1 MSPRRPA
8 PGGHPSPAPRF
19 VQVAIPVP
27 VDGLFTYRVPEGMAL
42 ELGHA
47 VQVGFGRRRLTGY
60 VVGPAEGP
68 PPGVKSLKAVERLLD
83 PEPALNAEQLRL
95 CEWAAGYYLAGLGEV
110 IGTALPSPYRGRSRR
125 VFVATDPGIAH
136 LAQAEA
142 DEDLATTVL
151 RDVVARPGRTRSAI
165 SRALHGEAEPEDAAR
180 ALDALVR
187 KGLVEAE
194 ERVARAPGSKVR
206 TVALCGDP
214 GQALN
219 TGGARMRSV
228 LARLMDAG
236 GTLDLPVLV
245 GMEGVG
251 ARDAVK
257 RLEAKGLV
265 AQGER
270 EDRTAAEA
278 PGASGQAGP
287 APTLNADQEA
297 ALAAITGP
305 EVRAWLLHGVTGS
318 GKTEVYLRAAA
329 HTLERGHQVV
339 VLVPEIALTPQLT
352 SRFRAR
358 FGERVAVL
366 HSGLT
371 ATDRLRE
378 WRRIRAGEAEV
389 AVGARSALFAP
400 FRTLG
405 LIIVDEEHDDS
416 YKQDDGVRY
425 HARDLAVVRGVQL
438 GCPVVLGSAT
448 PALETWQNARDG
460 RYGLLRMPRRA
471 TPRPVPRLEVL
482 DMRGRPTREPIA
494 EETIGALR
502 EALDA
507 GGKAIVL
514 YNRRGYAPVVECG
527 DCGGHY
533 RCPSCGVGMVYHQRR
548 QTVTCHYCGYR
559 VPFQPDC
566 GTCGGT
572 LEVLGHGTERIEE
585 ALQAAFPGVG
595 IGRMDAD
602 TTRARGAHAEILE
615 RFRSGE
621 TRLLVGTQV
630 VAKGHDFPDVH
641 VAAVVGVDHI
651 LTMPD
656 FRSAERTFALVT
668 QMGGR
673 AGRGD
678 AAGRVILQTRHADHF
693 VFRFLAGE
701 GVPAGDPDLPPSVAA
716 AEAFYAEEA
725 RQRGIL
731 GYPPYARL
739 VMLRVE
745 GADAEA
751 TRKRAR
757 ELAQR
762 LRVTAPRGPGARP
775 AVEVLGPS
783 AAPLSRLVG
792 RWRFQVVLRGRDLP
806 RLRAWL
812 REVRAALRKAARGG
826 VRVTVDVDPRNLL

>member
-1 MSPRRPA
+1 MSPDRY
-8 PGGHPSPAPRF
+8 
-19 VQVAIPVP
+19 VQVAVPVP
-27 VDGLFTYRVPEGMAL
+27 VDGPFTYRVPPGM
-42 ELGHA
+42 ELRIGHA

-60 VVGPAEGP
+60 VVGESEQP
-68 PPGVKSLKAVERLLD
+68 PKGVRSIKPVERLLD
-83 PEPALNAEQLRL
+83 PEPALNEEQLRF
-95 CEWAAGYYLAGLGEV
+95 CRWAAGYYLTGLGEV
-110 IGTALPSPYRGRSRR
+110 IATALPSPYRGRSRR
-125 VFVATDPGIAH
+125 VHIATDAGIAA
-136 LAQAEA
+136 LALAE
-142 DEDLATTVL
+142 DDTTLATTVL

-165 SRALHGEAEPEDAAR
+165 TRSLQGEAEADAAGR
-180 ALDALVR
+180 ALDSLVR
-187 KGLVEAE
+187 RGLVEVE
-194 ERVARAPGSKVR
+194 ERVARAPGARVR
-206 TVALCGDP
+206 TVSLLGDP
-214 GQALN
+214 HEHLDS
-219 TGGARMRSV
+219 GGARMRSV
-228 LARLMDAG
+228 LARLIDAG
-236 GTLDLPVLV
+236 GTIDLPLLV
-245 GMEGVG
+245 RLEGPG

-257 RLEAKGLV
+257 RLEARGLV
-265 AQGER
+265 ECGDR
-270 EDRTAAEA
+270 EDRTAADPA
-278 PGASGQAGP
+278 SASGQAGP
-287 APTLNADQEA
+287 APVLNEDQQA
-297 ALAAITGP
+297 ALEAITGD
-305 EVRAWLLHGVTGS
+305 EVRTWLLLGVTGS

-329 HTLERGHQVV
+329 RVLEAGRQVV

-352 SRFRAR
+352 GRFRAR
-358 FGERVAVL
+358 FGNRVAVL

-371 ATDRLRE
+371 SAARLRE
-378 WRRIRAGEAEV
+378 WRRIRAGEADV

-400 FRTLG
+400 FRDLG

-425 HARDLAVVRGVQL
+425 HARDLAVVRGAQI

-471 TPRPVPRLEVL
+471 TPRPVPSLEII
-482 DMRGRPTREPIA
+482 DMRGRPVREPLA
-494 EETIGALR
+494 EETLEALRGALG
-502 EALDA
+502 A

-527 DCGGHY
+527 DCGANY

-559 VPFQPDC
+559 VRFQREC
-566 GTCGGT
+566 GSCGGE

-585 ALQAAFPGVG
+585 ALQSAFPGVG
-595 IGRMDAD
+595 IARMDAD
-602 TTRARGAHAEILE
+602 TTKARGAHAEILE
-615 RFRSGE
+615 RFRTGE
-621 TRLLVGTQV
+621 ARLLVGTQV
-630 VAKGHDFPDVH
+630 VAKGHDFPGVH

-651 LTMPD
+651 LAMPD

-678 AAGRVILQTRHADHF
+678 APGRVVVQTRHADHF
-693 VFRFLAGE
+693 VFRYLAAQD
-701 GVPAGDPDLPPSVAA
+701 VPPSDGDLPINVAA

-731 GYPPYARL
+731 GYPPFARI

-745 GADAEA
+745 GVDEAA
-751 TRKRAR
+751 TRSRAR

-762 LRVTAPRGPGARP
+762 LRITAPRGDGPRP
-775 AVEVLGPS
+775 AVEVLGPT

-806 RLRAWL
+806 RFRRWLQQIRPDLRG
-812 REVRAALRKAARGG
+812 RARKG